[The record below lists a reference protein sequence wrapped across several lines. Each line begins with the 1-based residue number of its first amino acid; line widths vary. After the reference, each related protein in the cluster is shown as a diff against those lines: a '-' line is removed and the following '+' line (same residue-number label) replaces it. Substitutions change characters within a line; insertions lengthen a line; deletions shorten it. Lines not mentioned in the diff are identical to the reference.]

1 VVPGVVDPSE
11 RAQGLGAAL
20 DDHPAATALLVHN
33 DGALVDLPQLLRE
46 RGLET
51 PRDLSVVSI
60 FPEQFGKMFALPYT
74 AIDTGC
80 PTVAARA
87 VELLV
92 SRIAEPDRPVVREF
106 VDLVVVDRGSSGA
119 VA

>member
-1 VVPGVVDPSE
+1 MVRGVVGPSE
-11 RAQGLGAAL
+11 RAQALAAAL
-20 DDHPAATALLVHN
+20 DEHPAATALLVHN
-33 DGALVDLPQLLRE
+33 DAALVDLPQLLRE
-46 RGLET
+46 RRIQI

-60 FPEQFGKMFALPYT
+60 FPEQFGQMFALPYT

-80 PTVAARA
+80 AAVAARA

-92 SRIAEPDRPVVREF
+92 SRLGEPERPVVREF
-106 VDLVVVDRGSSGA
+106 VDLVLIDRGSSGA